1 MDNPQ
6 QCHGGFGLPG
16 LRFSQRHQLVQRGL
30 CSSRLS
36 FRNGIARNRLD
47 LIG

>member
-1 MDNPQ
+1 
-6 QCHGGFGLPG
+6 
-16 LRFSQRHQLVQRGL
+16 VQRGL